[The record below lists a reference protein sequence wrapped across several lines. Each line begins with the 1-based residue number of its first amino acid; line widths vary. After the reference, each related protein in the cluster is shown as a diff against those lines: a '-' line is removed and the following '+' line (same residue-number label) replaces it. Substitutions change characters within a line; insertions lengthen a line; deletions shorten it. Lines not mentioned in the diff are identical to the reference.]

1 MRFYLEPNTQSELRH
16 LNYLPSN
23 VFSVIEQKADF
34 EEFKNHI
41 RYQKAL
47 IDIEIKEQE
56 HSFSVYSSEQHNL
69 CHEDHQ
75 ESIQKLNDKKMT
87 LQRECVNYQKKYK
100 RGFHLLNESEK
111 SQFKAAIMAL
121 STQRIDSF
129 YLSGKLIKSF
139 SKDLVDILIYFYSD
153 KISYTLR
160 HFVENNLNIKMSV
173 FDNFTGKKN
182 LYFVDKDLVKKR
194 ALFYKDG
201 HPKNTLECNR
211 DKLLQMP
218 LSQLMDL
225 LKPIIEVRNALSS
238 YVVTDESQIT
248 KNENKKNEFHKFFN
262 SIHKVDFIL
271 NQYELLKLNNLNYE
285 KIVLK

>member
-23 VFSVIEQKADF
+23 VFSVIKQKADF
-34 EEFKNHI
+34 EEFKNHT

-56 HSFSVYSSEQHNL
+56 DSFNLYSSEQHNL
-69 CHEDHQ
+69 CYGEHQ
-75 ESIQKLNDKKMT
+75 ESIQKLNDKKTT

-100 RGFHLLNESEK
+100 RGVHLLNESEQ
-111 SQFKAAIMAL
+111 SQFKAAVMAL

-129 YLSGKLIKSF
+129 DLSGKLVKSF

-153 KISYTLR
+153 KLSYTLR

-173 FDNFTGKKN
+173 FDNFTKRKD
-182 LYFVDKDLVKKR
+182 LYFIDKDLIKKR
-194 ALFYKDG
+194 ALFYKEG

-211 DKLLQMP
+211 DKLMQMP
-218 LSQLMDL
+218 LTQLMDL
-225 LKPIIEVRNALSS
+225 LEPIIQVSNSLSS
-238 YVVTDESQIT
+238 YVVTDETQIT
-248 KNENKKNEFHKFFN
+248 KNQNKKTEFCKLFDK
-262 SIHKVDFIL
+262 IKKVEFIL
-271 NQYELLKLNNLNYE
+271 NQYELLKSNNLNYE
-285 KIVLK
+285 QIVLK